1 MLPFHRQFEVIL
13 LFLLPYHSFPPLLS
27 RQTSSS
33 PWVYIWYKKGMRG
46 RRSIFSNSAE
56 RSKSLRKKRKRWYT
70 TVSRGLFFSLQQSSA
85 NGQVMARLEVEF
97 LTGSPLLEAAVT
109 VTAATAAEAAT
120 VTTSPVAA
128 EASATAAV
136 ATTEAAAVTAA
147 PVVGEATIAAAE
159 ATTATASIATAEAT
173 TTTASIATAEAAAA
187 ATTTAE
193 SARAATITA
202 TEASTVTTAVATVA
216 AATAAAATAPT
227 SAHEQRSWGLG
238 RSGHTPAE
246 LSETVSA
253 LEQAVLVAVPL
264 EATEEAAERSVE
276 LVRVDLLVCLGGV
289 LEDLANVLGNLGGL
303 AHIDSGSLKL
313 GCGIAEGQA
322 TETAADLVP
331 LKGCDIQPALA
342 LLAGT
347 TGTAETVDVGLAV
360 TGETDLDYVGDVG
373 KVHTAS
379 CDVGREEDAR
389 LAVAEVI

>member
-1 MLPFHRQFEVIL
+1 
-13 LFLLPYHSFPPLLS
+13 
-27 RQTSSS
+27 
-33 PWVYIWYKKGMRG
+33 
-46 RRSIFSNSAE
+46 
-56 RSKSLRKKRKRWYT
+56 
-70 TVSRGLFFSLQQSSA
+70 
-85 NGQVMARLEVEF
+85 MARLEGEF

-109 VTAATAAEAAT
+109 VAAATAAEAAT

-136 ATTEAAAVTAA
+136 TTTEAAAA

-159 ATTATASIATAEAT
+159 ATTATASIAAAEAT

-216 AATAAAATAPT
+216 AATAAAATASA
-227 SAHEQRSWGLG
+227 SAHEQRSRGLG

-246 LSETVSA
+246 LSETVGT

-322 TETAADLVP
+322 AETAADLVL
-331 LKGCDIQPALA
+331 LKGRDDQPALA
-342 LLAGT
+342 LLAST

>member
-1 MLPFHRQFEVIL
+1 
-13 LFLLPYHSFPPLLS
+13 
-27 RQTSSS
+27 
-33 PWVYIWYKKGMRG
+33 
-46 RRSIFSNSAE
+46 
-56 RSKSLRKKRKRWYT
+56 
-70 TVSRGLFFSLQQSSA
+70 
-85 NGQVMARLEVEF
+85 MARLEVEL
-97 LTGSPLLEAAVT
+97 LTGSPLLEAAV
-109 VTAATAAEAAT
+109 TAAEAAT

-136 ATTEAAAVTAA
+136 TTTEAAAVTAA

-159 ATTATASIATAEAT
+159 ATATTASIATAEAT
-173 TTTASIATAEAAAA
+173 TTTASIATAEAAA

-216 AATAAAATAPT
+216 AATAAAATAST
-227 SAHEQRSWGLG
+227 SAHEQRSRGLG
-238 RSGHTPAE
+238 RSGHAPAE
-246 LSETVSA
+246 LSETIGA
-253 LEQAVLVAVPL
+253 LEQTVLVAVPL

-303 AHIDSGSLKL
+303 AHIDSGSLKF

-322 TETAADLVP
+322 AEAAADLVS
-331 LKGCDIQPALA
+331 LKGCDDQPALA
-342 LLAGT
+342 LFAGT
-347 TGTAETVDVGLAV
+347 TGTAETVDVGLTV